1 MEAWIVTE
9 QFSLIERNTHGVV
22 SAYKQIYDKKKKQME
37 QSTMDLFLKRIA
49 PPQEEPQAGPSGGA
63 PE

>member
-1 MEAWIVTE
+1 M
-9 QFSLIERNTHGVV
+9 V
-22 SAYKQIYDKKKKQME
+22 SAYKQIYDKKKKQTE